1 MRLATKPR
9 VSGARLAGSAL
20 ATGGRTGG
28 EEALLA
34 RSAIA
39 PAVPETMDIPG
50 AELKRIVDTALNED
64 IGWGDVTTDNLVP
77 AAATARAAVIYR
89 TTGVVCGIPVLTR
102 VFQSIDPDIAV
113 DVRIPEGERVETGAV
128 VAIVRGAARSI
139 LKGERVALNFVQRMA
154 GIATATAQYVE
165 AVGDLPTHVIDTRK
179 TAPGLRVL
187 ERYAVRVGGGRNHR
201 FNLADGALVKDNHLV
216 ALRNQGI
223 GTVEALR
230 LLRDRMPHTMRLQV
244 EVDRLDQI
252 PEVLEAGVDAILF
265 DNFTPEEVR
274 EAVRMVAGR
283 AVTEVSGGVKLA
295 TVRAYAEA
303 GANVV
308 SSGALTHS
316 TPALDVA
323 LDFELDMDAP

>member
-1 MRLATKPR
+1 
-9 VSGARLAGSAL
+9 
-20 ATGGRTGG
+20 
-28 EEALLA
+28 
-34 RSAIA
+34 
-39 PAVPETMDIPG
+39 MDIPP
-50 AELKRIVDTALNED
+50 AELRRIVDTALTED
-64 IGWGDVTTDNLVP
+64 LGWGDVTTDNLVP
-77 AAATARAAVIYR
+77 ADAAARAAVVYR
-89 TTGVVCGIPVLTR
+89 TPGVVCGIPVLTR
-102 VFQSIDPDIAV
+102 VFESIDPRISV
-113 DVRIPEGERVETGAV
+113 DVLVAEGRRVEKGAV
-128 VAIVRGAARSI
+128 VAMVRGAARAI

-154 GIATATAQYVE
+154 AVATATAQYVD
-165 AVGDLPTHVIDTRK
+165 AVGELPTHVIDTRK
-179 TAPGLRVL
+179 TTPGLRVL
-187 ERYAVRVGGGRNHR
+187 ERYAVRIGGGRNHR

-230 LLRDRMPHTMRLQV
+230 MLRDRMPHTMRLQV

-274 EAVRMVAGR
+274 EAVRTVAGR
-283 AVTEVSGGVKLA
+283 AVTEMSGGVRLE

-303 GANVV
+303 GVDVV

-323 LDFELDMDAP
+323 LDFELDTGAR